1 MGGNNQKDFVVE
13 IYCNYNKECQTV
25 NSEIKNLYELSH
37 TFFRL
42 GDGYQR
48 FWCFNKVPWWPCLP
62 PKIDLSRGRQ
72 EMVYSWSCWCWRED
86 PVMLGL
92 CQAGGHRIPSLNL
105 TRNFWNPPA
114 LRRLVWAD
122 TPGIDSLGD
131 AQTIIQQNFLIS
143 FYCGRQ
149 FLSISNVELFVKTED
164 GFDWD
169 KAIGAK
175 EKDIFG
181 HFLTLKPNRKS
192 NSIIRPFCC
201 RLPCSWWSSMPSTVD
216 ERICVSANAMVSPSQ
231 HLTWL

>member
-105 TRNFWNPPA
+105 TRNFETHQLWGVWYGLIPLA
-114 LRRLVWAD
+114 LTAWV
-122 TPGIDSLGD
+122 TPRPS
-131 AQTIIQQNFLIS
+131 S
-143 FYCGRQ
+143 SR
-149 FLSISNVELFVKTED
+149 
-164 GFDWD
+164 
-169 KAIGAK
+169 
-175 EKDIFG
+175 IF
-181 HFLTLKPNRKS
+181 
-192 NSIIRPFCC
+192 
-201 RLPCSWWSSMPSTVD
+201 SSPSTV
-216 ERICVSANAMVSPSQ
+216 VASFWAFPMWNS
-231 HLTWL
+231 L